1 LTSIVDTRRLNADPS
16 QEEVAMKRALL
27 AAALA
32 VFALAPGVGA
42 ACEYNDASAASATP
56 TDQLGMAPAPA
67 ATMVPAPTA
76 AKARATNAA
85 KPVAAKAKARVPDQ
99 KLAAGPNN

>member
-1 LTSIVDTRRLNADPS
+1 
-16 QEEVAMKRALL
+16 MKRALL

-42 ACEYNDASAASATP
+42 ACEYDHDSSVSATVP
-56 TDQLGMAPAPA
+56 DQLGMAPAPA
-67 ATMVPAPTA
+67 ATMVPAPTV

-85 KPVAAKAKARVPDQ
+85 KPVAKAKARVPDQ
-99 KLAAGPNN
+99 KLAAGPNS

>member
-1 LTSIVDTRRLNADPS
+1 
-16 QEEVAMKRALL
+16 MKRALL

-67 ATMVPAPTA
+67 ATMVPARTT
-76 AKARATNAA
+76 AKAPAA
-85 KPVAAKAKARVPDQ
+85 KPVTAKAKARVPDQ
-99 KLAAGPNN
+99 KVASVGPGN